1 MMNRIQILLL
11 SFLIVALGSCA
22 QESKP
27 TDKSL
32 TDYVGLWE
40 GRETHPG
47 SLNMDITIEVQGEEA
62 IFMLA
67 NRNEILS
74 QAFQLEESFR
84 LSLDEGLSFR
94 GRTNADQ
101 SVIEGFVGLKKD
113 LYPTKLYKEGN
124 SYKGKCNL
132 SALQYLRK
140 DHFLLQMKAVTE
152 EEYSAYPMLGTF
164 WASDFQMEGE
174 AISFQDFKTGL
185 GFKGKLKADEILLD
199 IHIGSHVLT
208 TVSYKPAEPSTTTAI
223 PPSDDRWKISPT
235 QLNLKKMEAAIY
247 DQTLEGTEGVIV
259 AQNGEIVY
267 EQYFGGFAADI
278 PHDIRSAGKSIGSA
292 IIGLGVGR
300 GIIEDVDQLL
310 YPYIPPKYQYTSDSL
325 KSQIT
330 LKGLLTMR
338 SGIQVYE
345 DTYQESDDWLKT
357 ALEAPLGHAPQT
369 RTMYKSA
376 DPFLTGV
383 YLNERIDMPME
394 FFIVDNL
401 LAPLGITNY
410 IMNTDDQGI
419 PYFGGGIH
427 LTPRDI
433 LAFGQLYL
441 DKGRWKGQQVI
452 SEPWVKESM
461 AQHTNLENVADKNG
475 YGYFWW
481 HHAYTVNGQEISS
494 VEARGAGGQYIFIL
508 VELNAVVVITS
519 GNYRNGKTRQP
530 EQVLEDYILGELL
543 K

>member
-22 QESKP
+22 QESKSA
-27 TDKSL
+27 DKSL

-40 GRETHPG
+40 GRETHTG

-62 IFMLA
+62 IFKLA

-84 LSLDEGLSFR
+84 LSLEEGLSFR
-94 GRTNADQ
+94 GRMNADQ

-113 LYPTKLYKEGN
+113 LYPTQLYKEGN

-132 SALQYLRK
+132 SALQYLRQ

-164 WASDFQMEGE
+164 WASDFQQEGE

-185 GFKGKLKADEILLD
+185 GFRGQLKESEILLD

-208 TVSYKPAEPSTTTAI
+208 TVSYKPAEPHAKVSTTTI
-223 PPSDDRWKISPT
+223 NPPSDDRWKMSPN
-235 QLNLKKMEAAIY
+235 QLNLKKMEAAIN
-247 DQTLEGTEGVIV
+247 DQTLEGTEGVIIS
-259 AQNGEIVY
+259 QNGEIVY

-292 IIGLGVGR
+292 IIGLGVDR

-310 YPYIPPKYQYTSDSL
+310 YPYIPQKYQYTSDSL

-369 RTMYKSA
+369 RTMYKS
-376 DPFLTGV
+376 
-383 YLNERIDMPME
+383 
-394 FFIVDNL
+394 
-401 LAPLGITNY
+401 
-410 IMNTDDQGI
+410 
-419 PYFGGGIH
+419 
-427 LTPRDI
+427 
-433 LAFGQLYL
+433 
-441 DKGRWKGQQVI
+441 
-452 SEPWVKESM
+452 
-461 AQHTNLENVADKNG
+461 
-475 YGYFWW
+475 
-481 HHAYTVNGQEISS
+481 
-494 VEARGAGGQYIFIL
+494 
-508 VELNAVVVITS
+508 
-519 GNYRNGKTRQP
+519 
-530 EQVLEDYILGELL
+530 
-543 K
+543 